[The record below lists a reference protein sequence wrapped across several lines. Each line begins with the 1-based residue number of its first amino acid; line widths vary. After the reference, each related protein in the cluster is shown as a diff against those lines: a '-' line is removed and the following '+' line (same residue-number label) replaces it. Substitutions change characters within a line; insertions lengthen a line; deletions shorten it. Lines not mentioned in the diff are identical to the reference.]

1 MSTWEK
7 IETEN
12 FETAEGFMNAL
23 VGTAGEN
30 FIFRGQG
37 CASWSLKPSSRRV
50 PYFEEIQTQMK
61 EARFVNEPAI
71 WDEMSALNA
80 FANACDSSGLRIA
93 GDCKELRQEL
103 DDRLLISE
111 DGGKIDP
118 FMWTNAWP
126 GKAEYRFQFMAQA
139 QHHGIATRL
148 LDWSKSPLVAAFFA
162 VQQLLED
169 LKDRV
174 YHDADRDLPEIVNS
188 RKVSVILLD
197 LHSAQSLSES
207 FEVRAVPGFTSQN
220 IAPQQ
225 GIFTFIQGF
234 QVPDLDILNLPYCN
248 RFLRRY
254 TVSVHHAKSV
264 YMKCFHLGVGAAT
277 MFPGYEGAVRQ
288 ANSLRILQAFDQHV
302 IDCLGGE

>member
-1 MSTWEK
+1 MSSWEE
-7 IETEN
+7 IGTEHYEAADE
-12 FETAEGFMNAL
+12 FISAL
-23 VGTAGEN
+23 VRTAGEN

-37 CASWSLKPSSRRV
+37 CASWGLTPSSRRV
-50 PYFEEIQTQMK
+50 PHFEEIRSQMK
-61 EARFVNEPAI
+61 QARFVNEPAI

-80 FANACDSSGLRIA
+80 FANACDTSGLRIA

-103 DDRLLISE
+103 EERLLINE

-126 GKAEYRFQFMAQA
+126 GKADYRFQFMAQA

-162 VQQLLED
+162 VQQLIED
-169 LKDRV
+169 IKGPIYSDEDRKLS
-174 YHDADRDLPEIVNS
+174 AIIEARRI
-188 RKVSVILLD
+188 SVVLLD
-197 LHSAQSLSES
+197 LHGAQTLSDS

-234 QVPDLDILNLPYCN
+234 HVPDLDILNLPLKE
-248 RFLRRY
+248 RFLKRY
-254 TVSVHHAKSV
+254 TISVQQAKAV
-264 YMKCFHLGVGAAT
+264 YLKCFNLGVGAAT

-288 ANSLRILQAFDQHV
+288 ANSMRILHAFDQRMN
-302 IDCLGGE
+302 DYLNT